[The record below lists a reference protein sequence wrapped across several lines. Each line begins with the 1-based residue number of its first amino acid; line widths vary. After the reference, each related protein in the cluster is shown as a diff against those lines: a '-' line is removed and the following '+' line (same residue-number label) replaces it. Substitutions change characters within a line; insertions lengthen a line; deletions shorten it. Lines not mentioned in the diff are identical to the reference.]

1 MKQTHKADNQT
12 SCPDVLQALQAPLRS
27 VLPDVLQDPNQCV
40 ICADDINTDRVAL
53 LKAND
58 MPVTCLMCGEEQARQ
73 ARLSWCI
80 APISNKA
87 GYTRITDY
95 DLLKQINP
103 KRTEV

>member
-1 MKQTHKADNQT
+1 MNQTTQTHAADNKT
-12 SCPDVLQALQAPLRS
+12 SCPDVL
-27 VLPDVLQDPNQCV
+27 NQCV

-58 MPVTCLMCGEEQARQ
+58 MPVTCLMCGEEQARL

>member
-1 MKQTHKADNQT
+1 MNQPQIQTHDADNQT
-12 SCPDVLQALQAPLRS
+12 SC
-27 VLPDVLQDPNQCV
+27 PDVLQDPNQCV
-40 ICADDINTDRVAL
+40 ICADDINTERVAI

-58 MPVTCLMCGEEQARQ
+58 MLVTCLMCGEEQARQ